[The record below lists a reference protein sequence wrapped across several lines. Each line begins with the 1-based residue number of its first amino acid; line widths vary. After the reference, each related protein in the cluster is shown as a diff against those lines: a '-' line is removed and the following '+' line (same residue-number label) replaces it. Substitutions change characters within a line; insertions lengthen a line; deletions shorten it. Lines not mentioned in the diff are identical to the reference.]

1 MGIWQR
7 QEWLVVVVVVEMAA
21 VQYSWERIDC
31 AYLARLAVP
40 AWCEM

>member
-1 MGIWQR
+1 MGIFQR
-7 QEWLVVVVVVEMAA
+7 QEWLVVVMVEMEA

-40 AWCEM
+40 ALYEV

>member
-7 QEWLVVVVVVEMAA
+7 QEWLVVVVVEMAA
-21 VQYSWERIDC
+21 VQYSCERIDC

-40 AWCEM
+40 ALYEV